1 MPACYD
7 DAAPV
12 YSPDGDSCFQAIG
25 GRAMEGSRDMG
36 GALQA
41 LIGASMQRCHLSA
54 CLRHLEVALAPGGGL
69 DPEHAQQVIRLNSFQ
84 ILIAVMGYARD
95 LCSVV

>member
-1 MPACYD
+1 
-7 DAAPV
+7 
-12 YSPDGDSCFQAIG
+12 
-25 GRAMEGSRDMG
+25 MG

-84 ILIAVMGYARD
+84 ILIAVMGNARD
-95 LCSVV
+95 LCSDV